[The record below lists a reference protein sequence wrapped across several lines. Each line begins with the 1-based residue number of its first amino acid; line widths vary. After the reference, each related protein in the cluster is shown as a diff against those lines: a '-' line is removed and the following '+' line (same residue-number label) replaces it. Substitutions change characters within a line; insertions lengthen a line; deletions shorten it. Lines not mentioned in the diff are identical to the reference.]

1 MREEGAQEDSGDGA
15 AAMIV
20 AGAVIVV
27 DELDVNSG
35 LVDGDGGSDCEE
47 SVHGAV
53 IWCAGSEEEE
63 ASRCTEVRVQ

>member
-35 LVDGDGGSDCEE
+35 LVDGDGGSDGEE
-47 SVHGAV
+47 SVHGDV
-53 IWCAGSEEEE
+53 FW
-63 ASRCTEVRVQ
+63 